1 MLTRMTYWTSG
12 FTQSELDQA
21 QERYDIR
28 FPPDLA
34 GFLLD
39 RSPGGGYDWSTD
51 DHLIHRMLA
60 WPTELLLFDV
70 ENGLWWPGWGKRPFE
85 KLARAEVVGDAV
97 KRVPKLILN
106 IQPSFYSAKSLE

>member
-1 MLTRMTYWTSG
+1 
-12 FTQSELDQA
+12 
-21 QERYDIR
+21 
-28 FPPDLA
+28 
-34 GFLLD
+34 
-39 RSPGGGYDWSTD
+39 
-51 DHLIHRMLA
+51 MLA
-60 WPTELLLFDV
+60 WPAELLLFDV